1 MKKKERK
8 KNIEFTQLI
17 VYQLGDDILCNIYIY
32 IYSIILVYLSP
43 SGYWSRI
50 NIYIH
55 TYIRIDFQLISIRM
69 FYD

>member
-32 IYSIILVYLSP
+32 I
-43 SGYWSRI
+43 
-50 NIYIH
+50 
-55 TYIRIDFQLISIRM
+55 
-69 FYD
+69 